1 MSVLALLVYIPLGDW
16 LEKLPKAKQQIPK
29 PYTEETRLPGKP
41 PAVVKDLHG
50 AWQLEYSAEDI
61 QVGEQNGDLLVKMV
75 VKFEPDGSYK
85 LKYAARWGNPPLRGR
100 DARGVTVEET
110 GQYKLSSDVL
120 ILDPVEITQHDIL
133 KNDDVTNTL
142 QLANEKHVL
151 VVHWE
156 TKRIHLAGRCAS
168 YQVDP
173 LCKDWQVENV
183 WFTFKP
189 GRYK

>member
-1 MSVLALLVYIPLGDW
+1 MSVLALLVVIPLGDW

-29 PYTEETRLPGKP
+29 PYSEETRLPGTA
-41 PAVVKDLHG
+41 PAAAKDLQR
-50 AWQLEYSAEDI
+50 AWQLEYSAEDV
-61 QVGEQNGDLLVKMV
+61 QVGEQNGDLLIKMV
-75 VKFEPDGSYK
+75 VQFEPDGSYK
-85 LKYAARWGNPPLRGR
+85 LRYAARWGNPPLRGR

-110 GQYKLSSDVL
+110 GQYKLSRDVL
-120 ILDPVEITQHDIL
+120 ILDPIETFQHDIL
-133 KNDDVTNTL
+133 KNDDVTGTL

-173 LCKDWQVENV
+173 LCKDWQTENV
-183 WFTFKP
+183 WFTLKQ
-189 GRYK
+189 GRF